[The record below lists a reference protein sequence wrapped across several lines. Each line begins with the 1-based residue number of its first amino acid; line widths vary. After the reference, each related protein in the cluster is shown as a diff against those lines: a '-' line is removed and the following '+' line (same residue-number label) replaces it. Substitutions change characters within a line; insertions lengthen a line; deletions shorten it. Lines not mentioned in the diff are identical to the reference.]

1 MKRIKLFEAF
11 NNTEKIDKLNSIVF
25 SWAIESFIR
34 RNDLVINTGPPHPGF
49 PWYEQIYRLPIV
61 NKNHNNSLYF
71 TYSSDHGIQIYCSKK
86 LLAYLK
92 EMKLAEGVNKRAL
105 TTYQHY
111 DPLYF
116 DKIVKKI
123 SKQSIK
129 KIFFGDED

>member
-49 PWYEQIYRLPIV
+49 SWYEQIYRLPIV

-71 TYSSDHGIQIYCSKK
+71 TYSSDHGIQIYCNKK

-92 EMKLAEGVNKRAL
+92 EMKLAEGVKHVLRPH
-105 TTYQHY
+105 QFY
-111 DPLYF
+111 DPLYY

-123 SKQSIK
+123 SKQAIK
-129 KIFFGDED
+129 KIFFDDKD